1 MSRPSLREGLKALA
15 RKGLIESR
23 TRRGTIALGRERW
36 DVLDSDVLR
45 WTAAS
50 PPDHAFLLSL
60 IELRAIMEPAAARLA
75 ASRATP
81 EQILEIERAFQGMV
95 DSLPQD
101 VDACHHHDL
110 AFHRSIF
117 AACGNS
123 ILQRFYDAISALLL
137 TLFRASTQARESYEN
152 SLAEHWRGR
161 HGDPPPPTRGGGE
174 VDAAARRD
182 GARSRTCFHTQTTCQ
197 RRQVMKT
204 LLFAVCVT
212 LFAAT
217 AEAQTKPLLRIHTAG
232 PNDTNVDNTKLAV
245 EFQDRANA
253 AQNTVEVKVFP
264 ASQLGQTREVIEAM
278 RLGSGA
284 AGTTGGPAEYASF
297 VRRLGVLGLLFLWKS
312 YEHALAVLDGPVGKE
327 LDQDMEKAGF
337 KTLSWAVSWG
347 YRNVI
352 TSKKEVKQAADL
364 KGLKIRTIP
373 TKVFVAAINSMGA
386 NATPM
391 NFGEI
396 YTSLQSGVLDGYEH
410 TAATTISF
418 KMYEVACCMA
428 LTKHLMDPTFLVF
441 SLAGVEEAFAGRAG
455 GAAEGGERGREGR
468 ARDGAAA

>member
-1 MSRPSLREGLKALA
+1 MKRL
-15 RKGLIESR
+15 LI
-23 TRRGTIALGRERW
+23 
-36 DVLDSDVLR
+36 
-45 WTAAS
+45 
-50 PPDHAFLLSL
+50 L
-60 IELRAIMEPAAARLA
+60 ILM
-75 ASRATP
+75 
-81 EQILEIERAFQGMV
+81 FG
-95 DSLPQD
+95 
-101 VDACHHHDL
+101 
-110 AFHRSIF
+110 
-117 AACGNS
+117 
-123 ILQRFYDAISALLL
+123 
-137 TLFRASTQARESYEN
+137 
-152 SLAEHWRGR
+152 
-161 HGDPPPPTRGGGE
+161 
-174 VDAAARRD
+174 
-182 GARSRTCFHTQTTCQ
+182 
-197 RRQVMKT
+197 
-204 LLFAVCVT
+204 
-212 LFAAT
+212 FAAT
-217 AEAQTKPLLRIHTAG
+217 ATAQTKKLLRIHTAG

-253 AQNTVEVKVFP
+253 AQSTLEIKVFP

-297 VRRLGVLGLLFLWKS
+297 VRRLGVLGLPFEWKS
-312 YEHALAVLDGPVGKE
+312 YEHALRVLDGPVGKE
-327 LDQDMEKAGF
+327 LNNDMEKGGF
-337 KTLSWAVSWG
+337 KVLAWATSWG

-352 TSKKEVKQAADL
+352 TSKKEVKTAADL

-441 SLAGVEEAFAGRAG
+441 SLAEWKKLS
-455 GAAEGGERGREGR
+455 AAEQKALQKAATEAGTVVRAMAQVREGE
-468 ARDGAAA
+468 ALEQVKKLGMKVNAIDTAPLVKAALKAQDELAKEFGAEKLLEQIRKTP

>member
-1 MSRPSLREGLKALA
+1 
-15 RKGLIESR
+15 
-23 TRRGTIALGRERW
+23 
-36 DVLDSDVLR
+36 
-45 WTAAS
+45 
-50 PPDHAFLLSL
+50 
-60 IELRAIMEPAAARLA
+60 
-75 ASRATP
+75 
-81 EQILEIERAFQGMV
+81 
-95 DSLPQD
+95 
-101 VDACHHHDL
+101 
-110 AFHRSIF
+110 
-117 AACGNS
+117 
-123 ILQRFYDAISALLL
+123 
-137 TLFRASTQARESYEN
+137 
-152 SLAEHWRGR
+152 
-161 HGDPPPPTRGGGE
+161 
-174 VDAAARRD
+174 
-182 GARSRTCFHTQTTCQ
+182 
-197 RRQVMKT
+197 MKT

-217 AEAQTKPLLRIHTAG
+217 AQAQTKPLLRIHTAG

-297 VRRLGVLGLLFLWKS
+297 VRRLGVLGLPFLWKS

-441 SLAGVEEAFAGRAG
+441 SLAEWKKLSPAVQAALQKAANEAAKVVREMAPQ
-455 GAAEGGERGREGR
+455 REGQALAEVKR
-468 ARDGAAA
+468 LGMKVNEIDTAPLVKASLKAQDELAKEFGAEKLLEQIRKTAG

>member
-1 MSRPSLREGLKALA
+1 MK
-15 RKGLIESR
+15 R
-23 TRRGTIALGRERW
+23 TFI
-36 DVLDSDVLR
+36 
-45 WTAAS
+45 
-50 PPDHAFLLSL
+50 
-60 IELRAIMEPAAARLA
+60 
-75 ASRATP
+75 
-81 EQILEIERAFQGMV
+81 
-95 DSLPQD
+95 
-101 VDACHHHDL
+101 
-110 AFHRSIF
+110 
-117 AACGNS
+117 
-123 ILQRFYDAISALLL
+123 LLL
-137 TLFRASTQARESYEN
+137 LMT
-152 SLAEHWRGR
+152 
-161 HGDPPPPTRGGGE
+161 
-174 VDAAARRD
+174 
-182 GARSRTCFHTQTTCQ
+182 
-197 RRQVMKT
+197 
-204 LLFAVCVT
+204 FA
-212 LFAAT
+212 LAAT
-217 AEAQTKPLLRIHTAG
+217 AQTKKLLRIHTAG

-253 AQNTVEVKVFP
+253 AQSTVEIKVFP

-297 VRRLGVLGLLFLWKS
+297 VRRLGVLGLPFEWKS
-312 YEHALAVLDGPVGKE
+312 YDHALRVLDGPVGQE
-327 LDQDMEKAGF
+327 LNGDMEKAGF
-337 KTLSWAVSWG
+337 KVLAWAVSWG

-352 TSKKEVKQAADL
+352 TSKKEVKTAADL

-441 SLAGVEEAFAGRAG
+441 SLAEWKKLSAPEQAALQKAATEAGKIVREMAPQ
-455 GAAEGGERGREGR
+455 REGQALAEVKR
-468 ARDGAAA
+468 LGMKVNEIDTAPLVKAALAAQDELAKEFGAEKLLEQIRKTP

>member
-1 MSRPSLREGLKALA
+1 MKR
-15 RKGLIESR
+15 
-23 TRRGTIALGRERW
+23 
-36 DVLDSDVLR
+36 VLPVL
-45 WTAAS
+45 
-50 PPDHAFLLSL
+50 FVVLLV
-60 IELRAIMEPAAARLA
+60 AAAA
-75 ASRATP
+75 P
-81 EQILEIERAFQGMV
+81 
-95 DSLPQD
+95 
-101 VDACHHHDL
+101 
-110 AFHRSIF
+110 
-117 AACGNS
+117 
-123 ILQRFYDAISALLL
+123 
-137 TLFRASTQARESYEN
+137 
-152 SLAEHWRGR
+152 
-161 HGDPPPPTRGGGE
+161 
-174 VDAAARRD
+174 
-182 GARSRTCFHTQTTCQ
+182 
-197 RRQVMKT
+197 
-204 LLFAVCVT
+204 AV
-212 LFAAT
+212 
-217 AEAQTKPLLRIHTAG
+217 AQKKVLRIHTAG

-253 AQNTVEVKVFP
+253 AQSSVEIKVFP

-297 VRRLGVLGLLFLWKS
+297 VRRLGVLGLPFLWKS

-337 KTLSWAVSWG
+337 KVLAWATSWG

-441 SLAGVEEAFAGRAG
+441 SLAEWKKLSPAEQAALQKAANEAARWCARWRRS
-455 GAAEGGERGREGR
+455 AR
-468 ARDGAAA
+468 ARRWPR

>member
-1 MSRPSLREGLKALA
+1 
-15 RKGLIESR
+15 
-23 TRRGTIALGRERW
+23 
-36 DVLDSDVLR
+36 
-45 WTAAS
+45 
-50 PPDHAFLLSL
+50 
-60 IELRAIMEPAAARLA
+60 
-75 ASRATP
+75 
-81 EQILEIERAFQGMV
+81 
-95 DSLPQD
+95 
-101 VDACHHHDL
+101 
-110 AFHRSIF
+110 
-117 AACGNS
+117 
-123 ILQRFYDAISALLL
+123 
-137 TLFRASTQARESYEN
+137 
-152 SLAEHWRGR
+152 
-161 HGDPPPPTRGGGE
+161 
-174 VDAAARRD
+174 
-182 GARSRTCFHTQTTCQ
+182 
-197 RRQVMKT
+197 MKT
-204 LLFAVCVT
+204 MLFAVCVSF
-212 LFAAT
+212 FAAT
-217 AEAQTKPLLRIHTAG
+217 AGAQTKPLLRIHTAG

-297 VRRLGVLGLLFLWKS
+297 VRRLGVLGLPFLWKS

-441 SLAGVEEAFAGRAG
+441 SLAEWKKLSPAVQAALQKAANEAAKVVREMAPQ
-455 GAAEGGERGREGR
+455 REGQALAEVKRLGMKVNEIDTAPLVR
-468 ARDGAAA
+468 ASLKAQDELAKEFGAEKLLEQIRKTAG

>member
-1 MSRPSLREGLKALA
+1 
-15 RKGLIESR
+15 
-23 TRRGTIALGRERW
+23 
-36 DVLDSDVLR
+36 
-45 WTAAS
+45 
-50 PPDHAFLLSL
+50 
-60 IELRAIMEPAAARLA
+60 
-75 ASRATP
+75 
-81 EQILEIERAFQGMV
+81 
-95 DSLPQD
+95 
-101 VDACHHHDL
+101 
-110 AFHRSIF
+110 
-117 AACGNS
+117 
-123 ILQRFYDAISALLL
+123 
-137 TLFRASTQARESYEN
+137 
-152 SLAEHWRGR
+152 
-161 HGDPPPPTRGGGE
+161 
-174 VDAAARRD
+174 
-182 GARSRTCFHTQTTCQ
+182 
-197 RRQVMKT
+197 MKT

-297 VRRLGVLGLLFLWKS
+297 VRRLGVLGLPFLWKS

-386 NATPM
+386 YATPM

-441 SLAGVEEAFAGRAG
+441 SLAEWKKLSPAVQAALQKAANEAAKVVREMAPQ
-455 GAAEGGERGREGR
+455 REGQALAEVKRLGMKVNEIDTAPLVR
-468 ARDGAAA
+468 ASLKAQDELAKEFGAEKLLEQIRKTAG